1 MKRWIITDYEGEDGI
16 ADEDP
21 EGDWVRYEDVRAAI
35 SSADDEICRL
45 AEVLVQTH
53 KKHCT
58 EDWIQRRR
66 HHPDCLL
73 YELD

>member
-1 MKRWIITDYEGEDGI
+1 VKRWTCGGFRGDDELY
-16 ADEDP
+16 EDP